1 MRWMMGAVAAIC
13 LCGPA
18 SAMTLTS
25 TDFKDGAAL
34 PTVHIYPRCGG
45 QNVSPE
51 LSWRGAPAATRS
63 FVLTAIDTS
72 VKPSGWSHWIVAD
85 LPPSAVSLAHGTK
98 TLPAPAKTLAS
109 NFGDLFYDGPCP
121 PPGTGT
127 HRYEFTIWAMPAA
140 NTAIAPDA
148 KATDV
153 MTTLSRS
160 ALDHATIAATV
171 TAK

>member
-1 MRWMMGAVAAIC
+1 
-13 LCGPA
+13 
-18 SAMTLTS
+18 
-25 TDFKDGAAL
+25 
-34 PTVHIYPRCGG
+34 
-45 QNVSPE
+45 
-51 LSWRGAPAATRS
+51 
-63 FVLTAIDTS
+63 
-72 VKPSGWSHWIVAD
+72 
-85 LPPSAVSLAHGTK
+85 VSLAHGTK
-98 TLPAPAKTLAS
+98 TLPAPAKALAS
-109 NFGDLFYDGPCP
+109 NFGDPFYDGPCP